1 MGWPSVVLIHGGSEV
16 MRFDIVCQYIRSQLL
31 AFLLIAV
38 DGLEG
43 IEFIAKDFLG
53 CGQVAGAITHLIERF
68 HLETLIGLLQVHQ
81 ARVTATRNAFQRVT
95 YLVVVEHPVVAPH
108 KDVCCIV
115 LVNSHDVVDRYTM
128 LSFRILFTEYASVS
142 FS

>member
-1 MGWPSVVLIHGGSEV
+1 

-38 DGLEG
+38 DCLEG

-53 CGQVAGAITHLIERF
+53 CGQVAGAIPYLVECCY
-68 HLETLIGLLQVHQ
+68 LEALIGLLQVHQ
-81 ARVTATRNAFQRVT
+81 AWVTATRDAFQRVAH
-95 YLVVVEHPVVAPH
+95 LVVVEHPVVAPH
-108 KDVCCIV
+108 KDVSCIV

-128 LSFRILFTEYASVS
+128 LPFCILLPEYFCQIAVDDS
-142 FS
+142 